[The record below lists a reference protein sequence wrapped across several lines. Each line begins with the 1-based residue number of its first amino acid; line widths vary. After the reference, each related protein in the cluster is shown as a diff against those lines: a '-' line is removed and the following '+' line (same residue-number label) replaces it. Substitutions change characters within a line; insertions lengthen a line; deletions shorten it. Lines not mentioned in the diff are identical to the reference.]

1 MQTLG
6 YLTLSHSG
14 RATQPERCTVQ
25 ALTRRFQDPD
35 RLRQLPPLASL
46 PPASSLY
53 SGALSFYRVTVDE
66 VPAVIAGGEPT
77 GVRIVPLG
85 SLRSRRKIQHA
96 AWLDDLRL
104 LVCYEHQVE
113 QWRLDRSLHSVR
125 HLESRSF
132 TMENRFAHRHLAG
145 LHTAEPLSAHRVLL
159 SSSGADAVLVLD
171 LAAQRV
177 EQTLRMPERL
187 YGTNYPLDPEID
199 LHRHYIHDNVQITHL
214 NAASPD
220 RQGRW
225 VAVSALIPGAV
236 GVFDLR
242 TRGYEEI
249 TRGFVGC
256 HGARFNDQD
265 EIYFADSTTGHLVF
279 LGEGGRVARRF
290 AVDSRWL
297 HDVQQICGPLYAFAL
312 ADRNE
317 LRIYDVAAARL
328 LYREVFAQ
336 APFENLPRDAPLPS
350 GWLGNSTQ
358 ALSFQSFVVP

>member
-6 YLTLSHSG
+6 YLTLTHSG
-14 RATQPERCTVQ
+14 RSTQPERCTVQ
-25 ALTRRFQDPD
+25 ALTRRFQGPD

-53 SGALSFYRVTVDE
+53 SGALSFYRVTVTAAAAAGTAE
-66 VPAVIAGGEPT
+66 PA
-77 GVRIVPLG
+77 GVQIVPLG
-85 SLRSRRKIQHA
+85 SLRSRRKVQHA
-96 AWLDDLRL
+96 AWLDDERL

-113 QWRLDRSLHSVR
+113 QWRLDRSLHLAQ
-125 HLESRSF
+125 HLGSRSF
-132 TMENRFAHRHLAG
+132 KMENRFAHRHLAG
-145 LHTAEPLSAHRVLL
+145 LHTAEPLSAHRVVL
-159 SSSGADAVLVLD
+159 SSSGADAVLLLD

-187 YGTNYPLDPEID
+187 YGTNYPLGPEVD

-242 TRGYEEI
+242 SRGYEEI
-249 TRGFVGC
+249 ARGFVGC
-256 HGARFNDQD
+256 HGARFNDRD
-265 EIYFADSTTGHLVF
+265 ELYFADSTSGNLVF

-297 HDVQQICGPLYAFAL
+297 HDVQQVAGPLYAFAL

-317 LRIYDVAAARL
+317 LRIYDIDADRL
-328 LYREVFAQ
+328 LYREIFAQ

-358 ALSFQSFVVP
+358 ALSFRSFPVP